1 MFNPSPVAP
10 KPDLQPLSAPRVKGL
25 KISLGFAV
33 QHRRLEVV
41 FLTGRRIRVK
51 ELF

>member
-25 KISLGFAV
+25 KISLGVCCSTSETRGSFPYGKKD
-33 QHRRLEVV
+33 QS
-41 FLTGRRIRVK
+41 
-51 ELF
+51 